1 MIESKEQ
8 FLSTFMPEKVTQIQ
22 CAQINLDITD
32 LSLADVLR
40 NLNRAFP
47 VNTRLRNAISS
58 GTMIAAVLC
67 KTETLDPLNGIFLIL
82 ASEDIDFELISKNY
96 IVLTVSESRINDD
109 ENIMILID
117 KITKYLVKNFKNSLA
132 DLTTFY
138 TKFIYDPMEMEAE
151 NSAYRLP
158 TNAEIYGSVESI

>member
-8 FLSTFMPEKVTQIQ
+8 FLATFMPEKVTQIQ

-40 NLNRAFP
+40 NLNKAYP
-47 VNTRLRNAISS
+47 KNTRLRNAIMS
-58 GTMIAAVLC
+58 GNMIAAVLC

-82 ASEDIDFELISKNY
+82 TNDEIEFELVSKNY
-96 IVLTVSESRINDD
+96 IVLTVAESRITND
-109 ENIMILID
+109 EEIMVLIN

-138 TKFIYDPMEMEAE
+138 TKFIYDPMEMEVE
-151 NSAYRLP
+151 NEAYRLP
-158 TNAEIYGSVESI
+158 TTEDIYGS